1 MALLISYL
9 CDIALRPL
17 VKCLKDNF
25 KELQSEVENIIQKH
39 IHNIHDK
46 QYNIDKEF
54 QKALI
59 LFLQTINYTINS
71 NLSLKHLSKS
81 SSTSSVYLSPDNRP
95 LIYSPI
101 NSP

>member
-1 MALLISYL
+1 MTFKVDEYTITLHRGPEEQKELEQKRMALLISYL

-46 QYNIDKEF
+46 QYNIDK
-54 QKALI
+54 
-59 LFLQTINYTINS
+59 
-71 NLSLKHLSKS
+71 
-81 SSTSSVYLSPDNRP
+81 
-95 LIYSPI
+95 
-101 NSP
+101 